1 MSVVKNSYQ
10 FYKEL
15 PTWAKGVIAVGG
27 LAILYFAGKSIFDRI
42 KKDAST
48 KDAQQVVADSKKDLQ
63 TLLNS
68 GMKLSYPVSNY
79 SVFSSTL
86 ITAFNGYGTA
96 ETLIYG
102 VFQAMKNEAD
112 VLQLIISFGLRTIKG
127 GCFLGFCQDDVY
139 KIDLPGAIANEMLKP
154 EKDKINGILKNNNVD
169 YQF

>member
-10 FYKEL
+10 FYTEL

-27 LAILYFAGKSIFDRI
+27 LAILYFAGKSVFDRI
-42 KKDAST
+42 KKDAAT
-48 KDAQQVVADSKKDLQ
+48 KDSQQVVTDSKRDLQ
-63 TLLNS
+63 MLLNS

-79 SVFSSTL
+79 AVFSSTL
-86 ITAFNGYGTA
+86 IAAFNGYGTA
-96 ETLIYG
+96 ETMVYS
-102 VFQAMKNEAD
+102 VFNSMKNEAD

-139 KIDLPGAIANEMLKP
+139 KIDLPGAIANEMLQS
-154 EKDKINGILKNNNVD
+154 EKDEINTILKKNNVD